1 MIKVLMV
8 CTGNIC
14 RSPMAEYVLKDM
26 VTKAGLSE
34 KISVDSAGISSE
46 EVGNTVHNGTVGVLR
61 KHHIEHDGLRPA
73 RQITVADI
81 KEFDYLLAMDR
92 GHLSHLKRN
101 AGTSQ
106 AKIDLFLNDAHKAGN
121 VSYEEVPDPWYDGQY
136 DRTYDLVTKGCVAF
150 LQRLRAE
157 NNL

>member
-1 MIKVLMV
+1 MFKVLMV

-26 VTKAGLSE
+26 IAQAGLSD

-61 KHHIEHDGLRPA
+61 KHHIEHDALRPA
-73 RQITVADI
+73 RQITAADAND
-81 KEFDYLLAMDR
+81 FDYLLAMDR
-92 GHLSHLKRN
+92 GHLNYLKRS
-101 AGTSQ
+101 AGTSK
-106 AKIDLFLNDAHKAGN
+106 AKIDLFLNDAHTAGD
-121 VSYEEVPDPWYDGQY
+121 VTYEEVPDPWYDGQY
-136 DRTYDLVTKGCVAF
+136 DRTYDLVTKGCAAF
-150 LQRLRAE
+150 LKRLRAE